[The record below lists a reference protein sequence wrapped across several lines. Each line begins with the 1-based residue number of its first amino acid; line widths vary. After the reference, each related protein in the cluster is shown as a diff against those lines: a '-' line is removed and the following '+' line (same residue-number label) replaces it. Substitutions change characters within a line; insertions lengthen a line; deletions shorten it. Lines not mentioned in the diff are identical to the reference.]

1 MARETRQADNDGAQ
15 VFTVE
20 LLDTGEV
27 FACPEDQTVLKA
39 MLALGHKGIPSGC
52 HGGGC
57 GVCMVKVERGEVRS
71 LPMSAEHIGP
81 QQRRDNIVL
90 ACRSF
95 AQSDLQLS
103 VAGKMKMNMK
113 PRRYGFV

>member
-1 MARETRQADNDGAQ
+1 MAAKDTHAAQ
-15 VFTVE
+15 DTTPVYTVE
-20 LLDTGEV
+20 LLDTGEA
-27 FACPEDQTVLKA
+27 FACRKDQVVLKA

-57 GVCMVKVERGEVRS
+57 GVCKVKVERGEVHA

-90 ACRSF
+90 ACRTF
-95 AQSDLQLS
+95 ARSDLQLS
-103 VAGKMKMNMK
+103 VAGKMKMAIE